1 MYFEKRYQGTE
12 RNEKGKLIS
21 TFSYST
27 PEKFD
32 RYISQY
38 PPMKLGRSFYILGL
52 FPLSWNPA
60 ALAVSK
66 VMPPSLWSLF
76 AMLR

>member
-27 PEKFD
+27 PEEFD
-32 RYISQY
+32 RHISQY
-38 PPMKLGRSFYILGL
+38 PPMKGHVLTLFDSWTTLDCFGL
-52 FPLSWNPA
+52 CR
-60 ALAVSK
+60 K
-66 VMPPSLWSLF
+66 VV
-76 AMLR
+76 REITGV